1 MYFLPCV
8 CWLVVLCASHTT
20 CTLLLVIL
28 RLVLFFFFECLAL
41 ALQQMPPS
49 WCYYKI
55 HHASCA
61 LTVLKTHIID
71 AVLKC

>member
-28 RLVLFFFFECLAL
+28 RLVLFFFLN
-41 ALQQMPPS
+41 
-49 WCYYKI
+49 
-55 HHASCA
+55 
-61 LTVLKTHIID
+61 VLLWLCSRCHLRGVTIKFTMLRAH
-71 AVLKC
+71 